1 MLSPSLS
8 TGASAKPF
16 APNLP
21 EDVEPPPAPVRA
33 VRERLTVPPV
43 VVAPPAVPEVP
54 VPRAVEPAVPE
65 AGAPEAV
72 TSAMAPV
79 GPEIVVRGV

>member
-1 MLSPSLS
+1 MPSPSLS

-16 APNLP
+16 ARNLP
-21 EDVEPPPAPVRA
+21 EEVEPPPAPVRP

-43 VVAPPAVPEVP
+43 VVPPV
-54 VPRAVEPAVPE
+54 VPE
-65 AGAPEAV
+65 APVPEPAEPEVGAPEAV
-72 TSAMAPV
+72 TNATAPV